1 MRCCERETPSESFGD
16 RSSLEAMDQ
25 LDHDPSIA
33 QVHIDVVDINENPPH
48 FERETFHAGKSLGKP
63 FRLLLMFIEINFH
76 TFFFICVG
84 VDNSS
89 NSDKLL
95 LQIHASDPDFGIN
108 GSLSYFIRSSNLFH
122 MGSQI
127 SSGSVVPSPIHV
139 TTDGRLLTESLMAEY
154 NQDWFV
160 L

>member
-1 MRCCERETPSESFGD
+1 M
-16 RSSLEAMDQ
+16 
-25 LDHDPSIA
+25 DHDPSIV
-33 QVHIDVVDINENPPH
+33 QVHIEVVDINDNPPH
-48 FERETFHAGKSLGKP
+48 FERETFYAGKSLGKP
-63 FRLLLMFIEINFH
+63 FTGVFIQINFH
-76 TFFFICVG
+76 TSFFLICIG
-84 VDNSS
+84 VDYSS

-95 LQIHASDPDFGIN
+95 LQIHAYDPDFGIN

-127 SSGSVVPSPIHV
+127 SSGSVVPSPFHV

>member
-76 TFFFICVG
+76 TFFFISQCKQSRIVNI
-84 VDNSS
+84 DM
-89 NSDKLL
+89 KL
-95 LQIHASDPDFGIN
+95 
-108 GSLSYFIRSSNLFH
+108 
-122 MGSQI
+122 
-127 SSGSVVPSPIHV
+127 
-139 TTDGRLLTESLMAEY
+139 
-154 NQDWFV
+154 
-160 L
+160 